1 MIYSVRFRLFN
12 VADRPVFKPVKCK
25 PRRRSIM
32 NSINLNNKIIIY
44 CIIFL
49 CTLGAHAATSGQT
62 KAEDSEPEMSEMAK
76 LMHRATTAAKERR
89 AEKNYEKRNAQ
100 ITPWAEDT
108 APPNPDNAALLY
120 YQAFLLRPEANLA
133 ITRKLE
139 GVLTGAESDRQ
150 VRTYLGHCLPMIK
163 ITETASRMP
172 QCNWGT
178 WHEPGVI
185 FNKIG
190 WTNEIRYLTLI
201 QFADARTL
209 AADGHYRAALE
220 GCLTLRRFARHLG
233 EDLSENPKLYFHSL
247 NTDRRALKMVRHVLG
262 MIPPDEDI
270 LNWFQGQL
278 AFMQAQPASFT
289 EMLQADFKSFFNGML
304 MNPTR
309 LAKLNNEFIE
319 KAEDEQAKEN
329 VRNLTDE
336 QILSRARKPFLRLLN
351 SIFRVIDSEMTY
363 EQKCSQIQRLVD
375 KLKAEHGDDP
385 VVAHIISI
393 SGIGSIIK
401 PPMCQYPF
409 YVGHQAHINAV
420 KTAVELYLVVVKTGQ
435 LPKTLPPGL
444 PKDPYTGRDFEYEI
458 TENGFTLR
466 CGVENCRHGII
477 EQYEFKVKT
486 KN

>member
-1 MIYSVRFRLFN
+1 
-12 VADRPVFKPVKCK
+12 
-25 PRRRSIM
+25 M
-32 NSINLNNKIIIY
+32 NNINLTNKITTY

-49 CTLGAHAATSGQT
+49 CTLGAHAATSEQI
-62 KAEDSEPEMSEMAK
+62 KAENPEPKIPEIVK
-76 LMHRATTAAKERR
+76 LQQRARAIAKEHR
-89 AEKNYEKRNAQ
+89 AEKAYNKRNAE
-100 ITPWAEDT
+100 ITPRAEDT
-108 APPNPDNAALLY
+108 APPNLDNAALLY
-120 YQAFLLRPEANLA
+120 YQAFLLRPEPNLA

-150 VRTYLGHCLPMIK
+150 VRTYLGLCLPMIK
-163 ITETASRMP
+163 ITEIASRMP

-178 WHEPGVI
+178 WHEPGII

-201 QFADARTL
+201 QLADARTL
-209 AADGHYRAALE
+209 ATDGHYRAALE

-247 NTDRRALKMVRHVLG
+247 NTDRRALGTVRHVLG

-289 EMLQADFKSFFNGML
+289 EMLQADFKTLFNGML
-304 MNPTR
+304 MKPVPLAR
-309 LAKLNNEFIE
+309 LRNQLIE
-319 KAEDEQAKEN
+319 KAEDEQTKEN

-385 VVAHIISI
+385 VVAHVIGL
-393 SGIGSIIK
+393 SGISSIIE

-409 YVGHQAHINAV
+409 YVSHQAHINAV
-420 KTAVELYLVVVKTGQ
+420 KAAVEIYLVVAKTGQ
-435 LPKTLPPGL
+435 LPRTLPPGL
-444 PKDPYTGRDFEYEI
+444 PKDPYTGGDFEYEI

-477 EQYEFKVKT
+477 EQYEFKVKSE
-486 KN
+486 N